1 MPWQLSINVIKI
13 IWYRFEQHYGPFTMS
28 IVEESSEIAL
38 FRHLSN
44 HVFAVR
50 KFGNTKSMRIIVFF
64 QNFQELIIFLKKQ
77 KKIEKKFFCF
87 WDNCIWIGIFNLSL
101 LGKGYISSASNVL
114 TSSPETSHANK
125 RDFFQLKCLETYQW
139 VW

>member
-1 MPWQLSINVIKI
+1 
-13 IWYRFEQHYGPFTMS
+13 MS

-64 QNFQELIIFLKKQ
+64 QNFQELIQIEKKQ
-77 KKIEKKFFCF
+77 KKIEEKFF
-87 WDNCIWIGIFNLSL
+87 LSET
-101 LGKGYISSASNVL
+101 IASELVSL
-114 TSSPETSHANK
+114 ICP
-125 RDFFQLKCLETYQW
+125 Y
-139 VW
+139 